1 MSINVYRRKD
11 GRYEGRITLEKVN
24 GKRKYKAFFGKSSD
38 EVLKKMT
45 AFHSATI
52 CCGSTEKTFS
62 AVYAEWFCSIL
73 YRVKESTSANYTL
86 KAYKHILPSFG
97 NQNIC
102 DISQNSI
109 HQFIKDKQDNGLSNR
124 YITDILILMKSVFRY
139 ASRTYHINN
148 PMDGMIMPKKQ
159 KSEIRL
165 LTVKEEEQLMQIIN
179 KNQNLTTLGIAL
191 AKMTGLRIGELCAL
205 RWKDID
211 LEKRILTVRK
221 TLQRIQCKDGKKRT
235 KLQLT
240 DPKSETSKRVIPIP
254 DCIIGFLKKFLG
266 KAEEFI
272 LSAKTKPVE
281 PRTMQYR
288 FAKILKNGN
297 LPSIHFHALRHMFA
311 SKCVKLGFDI
321 KSLSEILGHSGVE
334 ITLNRY
340 VHSSLEQKSEFM
352 NKLKM
357 AC

>member
-1 MSINVYRRKD
+1 MAINIYQRKD
-11 GRYEGRITLEKVN
+11 GRYEGRISLEKVN

-45 AFHSATI
+45 AFHSSII
-52 CCGSTEKTFS
+52 CEGNTEKNFS
-62 AVYAEWFCSIL
+62 TVYAEWFCSIL

-86 KAYKHILPSFG
+86 KAYKHILPAFG

-109 HQFIKDKQDNGLSNR
+109 HQFIKEKQDYGLSNR

-159 KSEIRL
+159 KSEIKL
-165 LTVKEEEQLMQIIN
+165 LTIKEEEQLMQIIN
-179 KNQNLTTLGIAL
+179 KHQNLTTLGIAL

-254 DCIIGFLKKFLG
+254 ECIIEFLKKFLG

-272 LSAKTKPVE
+272 LSAKTKPIE

-288 FAKILKNGN
+288 FSKILKNGN

-340 VHSSLEQKSEFM
+340 VHSSFEQKSEFM
-352 NKLKM
+352 NKLQM